1 MLLSHQP
8 PGYVGSL
15 TSLPTQAAINNYD
28 ATKLFKLL
36 LSPSAVA
43 VRPELSFSS
52 DLDMP
57 WLSLDPLDMK
67 PPSPPTTALPIV
79 RPYLR
84 ANANHHNSP
93 GLRTFR
99 RASEDLQAE
108 LRYSSG
114 PWDEDELDA
123 ASTFG
128 KSGTESGTV
137 RRHSQNFEVDVFDLQ
152 HRRDSSLEPNQLDMA
167 ANHFHLPTLSLTHKT
182 PTNTQTL
189 PPTPPTYSADTKAM
203 YIVGTKRLHSPLQSI
218 ERDPRALF
226 GAKETHLPWVT
237 RLSPNR
243 FSMRISPDVMSRDA
257 PPPKSVWD
265 AEDNEFDRWPTAAEA
280 RKELDSVR
288 QNATTKRG
296 TFVRPVEPEL
306 DVAEKI
312 AEAVRTPMGDAT
324 RSLSEE
330 EQTILELEDMDCG
343 NPMGRDLHDSIMM
356 PLRSRDYTLLPASAP
371 TRHMHALDAKA
382 YTTSTD
388 PVVVAARPRLC
399 DAVATILAYTSPQC
413 LADFLNPEVEV
424 FEWRRLINCVM
435 IRREGNKVMV
445 GTYYN
450 YGTMYQ
456 WGYLVRSTIDNEGAW
471 TETWASVC
479 QGMTPI
485 GKDGVLFNQFQARD
499 ADCGVEPDD
508 EEFALYTGRQLA
520 DFLLRYEVW
529 NYYKWWRYSIEWET
543 DGKLTRARDGN
554 RYPAGLTFD

>member
-1 MLLSHQP
+1 
-8 PGYVGSL
+8 
-15 TSLPTQAAINNYD
+15 
-28 ATKLFKLL
+28 
-36 LSPSAVA
+36 
-43 VRPELSFSS
+43 
-52 DLDMP
+52 
-57 WLSLDPLDMK
+57 
-67 PPSPPTTALPIV
+67 
-79 RPYLR
+79 
-84 ANANHHNSP
+84 
-93 GLRTFR
+93 
-99 RASEDLQAE
+99 
-108 LRYSSG
+108 
-114 PWDEDELDA
+114 
-123 ASTFG
+123 
-128 KSGTESGTV
+128 
-137 RRHSQNFEVDVFDLQ
+137 
-152 HRRDSSLEPNQLDMA
+152 
-167 ANHFHLPTLSLTHKT
+167 
-182 PTNTQTL
+182 
-189 PPTPPTYSADTKAM
+189 
-203 YIVGTKRLHSPLQSI
+203 
-218 ERDPRALF
+218 
-226 GAKETHLPWVT
+226 
-237 RLSPNR
+237 
-243 FSMRISPDVMSRDA
+243 MRISPDVMSRDA
-257 PPPKSVWD
+257 PPPKSIWD

-280 RKELDSVR
+280 RKELDSIR

-343 NPMGRDLHDSIMM
+343 NPGGRDLHDSIIM
-356 PLRSRDYTLLPASAP
+356 PLRSRDYNALPASAP

-382 YTTSTD
+382 YTTNTD
-388 PVVVAARPRLC
+388 PIVVAARPRLC

-456 WGYLVRSTIDNEGAW
+456 WGYLVRSTIDKEGAW

-485 GKDGVLFNQFQARD
+485 GKDGVLFEQFQARD

>member
-1 MLLSHQP
+1 
-8 PGYVGSL
+8 
-15 TSLPTQAAINNYD
+15 
-28 ATKLFKLL
+28 
-36 LSPSAVA
+36 
-43 VRPELSFSS
+43 
-52 DLDMP
+52 
-57 WLSLDPLDMK
+57 MK
-67 PPSPPTTALPIV
+67 T
-79 RPYLR
+79 
-84 ANANHHNSP
+84 
-93 GLRTFR
+93 
-99 RASEDLQAE
+99 
-108 LRYSSG
+108 
-114 PWDEDELDA
+114 
-123 ASTFG
+123 
-128 KSGTESGTV
+128 
-137 RRHSQNFEVDVFDLQ
+137 
-152 HRRDSSLEPNQLDMA
+152 
-167 ANHFHLPTLSLTHKT
+167 
-182 PTNTQTL
+182 
-189 PPTPPTYSADTKAM
+189 
-203 YIVGTKRLHSPLQSI
+203 
-218 ERDPRALF
+218 
-226 GAKETHLPWVT
+226 
-237 RLSPNR
+237 
-243 FSMRISPDVMSRDA
+243 SPDVTSRDA
-257 PPPKSVWD
+257 PPPKSIWD

-280 RKELDSVR
+280 RKELDSIR
-288 QNATTKRG
+288 QNATAKRG

-343 NPMGRDLHDSIMM
+343 NPVGRDLHDSIIM
-356 PLRSRDYTLLPASAP
+356 PLRSRDYNALPASAP

-388 PVVVAARPRLC
+388 PIVVAARPRLC

-413 LADFLNPEVEV
+413 LADFLNPEVKV

-450 YGTMYQ
+450 FGTMYQ
-456 WGYLVRSTIDNEGAW
+456 WGYLVRSTIDIDGAW

-485 GKDGVLFNQFQARD
+485 GKDGVLFEQFKARD